1 MEGRIESGT
10 YVRPCDGETLSGD
23 VVLVQSQGDGLFAAV
38 IDALGHGPDAH
49 RLGVQLITALSR
61 WLPEVTPPAP
71 EGAIAVLHESARGTR
86 GAAAAVAW
94 LDTKTLQGWVAG
106 VGNVRCRLFG
116 AVTRTFE
123 FGEGVLGQRVR
134 TPRPVSFV
142 LQPTEVVILFSDG
155 VAGRF
160 RRDDYPSLGLDPAPA
175 IAFNVVRRFGKGMDD
190 ASCAVMRCR
199 W

>member
-1 MEGRIESGT
+1 VESRIESGI

-23 VVLVQSQGDGLFAAV
+23 VVLVQPQGDGVFAVV
-38 IDALGHGPDAH
+38 IDVLGHGPDAH
-49 RLGVQLITALSR
+49 RLGVQLIAALSG
-61 WLPEVTPPAP
+61 WLPEAAPPAP
-71 EGAIAVLHESARGTR
+71 EGALAVLHESARGTR

-94 LDTKTLQGWVAG
+94 LDTRTLEGWVAG

-116 AVTRTFE
+116 AETRTFE

-134 TPRPVSFV
+134 TPRSSSFA
-142 LQPTEVVILFSDG
+142 LRPTDVVILFSDG

-160 RRDDYPSLGLDPAPA
+160 RNDDYPSLGLDPAPA
-175 IAFNVVRRFGKGMDD
+175 IAFNVVSRFGKGIDD